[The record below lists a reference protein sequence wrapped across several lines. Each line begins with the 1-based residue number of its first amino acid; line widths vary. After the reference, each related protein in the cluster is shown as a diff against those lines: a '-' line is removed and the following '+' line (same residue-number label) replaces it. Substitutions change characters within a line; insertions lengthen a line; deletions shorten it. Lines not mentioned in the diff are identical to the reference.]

1 MFGLDGK
8 HLVAVMLVAGT
19 ITAGCGASKQDQ
31 QQVKATTKQAY
42 AALSD
47 RNAGRFCRLLTTKL
61 RRTVSQRAT
70 VQRGQS
76 CTRVLGFVLNFGGRG
91 ARFAKD
97 PQVSDVKIDGDS
109 ATVTVNQAGRKDG
122 VGLAKEN
129 GAWRISAFD
138 FKKL

>member
-1 MFGLDGK
+1 VRR
-8 HLVAVMLVAGT
+8 LVAVVVAASALA
-19 ITAGCGASKQDQ
+19 AGCGASKEDE
-31 QQVKATTKQAY
+31 QQVKATTKKAY

-61 RRTVSQRAT
+61 RTTVSQRAA

-91 ARFAKD
+91 VRFAKD
-97 PQVSDVKIDGDS
+97 PEVGDVKIDGDS
-109 ATVTVNQAGRKDG
+109 ATVTVKQAGRKDG
-122 VGLAKEN
+122 VGLAKES
-129 GAWRISAFD
+129 GVWRISAFD